1 MKKQERDK
9 YGKKAAMVGIVGNSF
24 LTIFNIIVGI
34 FSGSYA
40 LIAEGA
46 HTLSD
51 VATSIIAFIGFK
63 LASKPADHDHPL
75 GHGRAEAISGLVI
88 VIFLAVVAYE
98 IISGAIKKLVFAQVS
113 TVPSYLAGVMAVIGI
128 LTNIAMSQKIISI
141 GKDINS
147 PAIIADGKHQ
157 RVDLLSSLAIVIGV
171 IIAHLG
177 FTKIDSII
185 GLCIGC
191 LVLKTAYEVGRD
203 NIDNIMGK
211 VPSDELIKEIEKV
224 GDSVDG
230 AIEIHDIR
238 VNFFGSYATVT
249 CHVSVDPNL
258 SIVEAHKITHE
269 VQNKIENN
277 IEIIHGVTA
286 HACPYGIE
294 YNHEQQLDE

>member
-1 MKKQERDK
+1 MKKEERNI
-9 YGKKAAMVGIVGNSF
+9 YGKQAALVGIVGNTF
-24 LTIFNIIVGI
+24 LTIFNILVGV

-88 VIFLAVVAYE
+88 VVFLAVVAYE
-98 IISGAIKKLVFAQVS
+98 IISGAIKNLLITQTPS
-113 TVPSYLAGVMAVIGI
+113 VPSYLAGVMAVIGI
-128 LTNIAMSQKIISI
+128 IANIAMSQKIISI
-141 GKDINS
+141 GKSINS

-171 IIAHLG
+171 IISHLG
-177 FTKIDSII
+177 FTRIDSII

-191 LVLKTAYEVGRD
+191 LVLKTAYEVGKD
-203 NIDNIMGK
+203 NINNIMGK
-211 VPSDELIKEIEKV
+211 VPSNELIKEIEEI
-224 GDSVDG
+224 GDSVNG

-249 CHVSVDPNL
+249 CHVSVDPKL
-258 SIVEAHKITHE
+258 SIIEAHKITHE
-269 VQNKIENN
+269 VQNKIENK
-277 IEIIHGVTA
+277 IDIVHGVTA
-286 HACPYGIE
+286 HACPYGIK
-294 YNHEQQLDE
+294 YDHNQQLDE